1 MWSLKSLCLSWFHLQ
16 MRFSVLLLL
25 LPLLAVTSA
34 APQEIV
40 PDTSQLQNVS
50 VLNPDLENGIH
61 QVPVND
67 TTLANLNHSNFK
79 KVQYRSS
86 FFTLTNTNLQ
96 WVTWPGSLPNGAVS
110 IYNEYEGRTD
120 YVCNYGCS
128 AGFYNPSL
136 GSYCRYAY
144 GGKEELGSSFEI
156 LVNKDQ
162 LELLEWKA
170 GSYGCVPLNSINT
183 CSWLNTFV
191 GKNKYGLGKVVPKH
205 AAFFLP
211 YTGKEYWYKYYQVLT
226 VNKDVQSEQIS
237 NVKYKTAK
245 IVQYPPE
252 TMRKST
258 TTNNGCQEVV
268 KTVTLTKK
276 TEVQQRWDSSFSITE
291 GVKTT
296 ITAQI
301 PNIVSSGIDI
311 SAGIEFSTEKT
322 QQFSKG
328 TTEVE
333 SIDHSVSV
341 QLKVPPNSTCTVKM
355 VGYKYKADIPFTAQV
370 RRTYKNGE
378 IRQASITGTYNKVQ
392 VGEVVTRVE
401 RCVPIPNARPCV

>member
-1 MWSLKSLCLSWFHLQ
+1 MTTS

-96 WVTWPGSLPNGAVS
+96 WVTWPGSLPNGVVS

-120 YVCNYGCS
+120 YVCNYECS

-144 GGKEELGSSFEI
+144 GKKEKLGSSFQI

-162 LELLEWKA
+162 LELLEWKDD
-170 GSYGCVPLNSINT
+170 SYGSVPLNSINT
-183 CSWLNTFV
+183 CPGSNTFV
-191 GKNKYGLGKVVPKH
+191 GKNKYGLGKVVPQDK
-205 AAFFLP
+205 AFFLP
-211 YTGKEYWYKYYQVLT
+211 YK
-226 VNKDVQSEQIS
+226 
-237 NVKYKTAK
+237 
-245 IVQYPPE
+245 E

-276 TEVQQRWDSSFSITE
+276 TEVEQRWDSSFIIAV

-296 ITAQI
+296 ISAQI
-301 PNIVSSGIDI
+301 PNIISSGIDI

-328 TTEVE
+328 TTVVE

-355 VGYKYKADIPFTAQV
+355 VGYKYKANIPFTAHLK
-370 RRTYKNGE
+370 RTFKNGE
-378 IRQASITGTYNKVQ
+378 IREASITGTYNKVQ